1 MEKTTIQKN
10 NSFWTVLWIQ
20 IHRTWIRIQDFGPI
34 QGYIINFEIFT
45 HLSLWIMNLYLK
57 SYIFCLHFIPYLHVW
72 VQIRIFRIR
81 IRIQKALDYGSNTD
95 PDPQH
100 CFDGGTETVKSVGLK
115 QNNSYQLKSR
125 ISHENVPLKVKMFL

>member
-1 MEKTTIQKN
+1 M
-10 NSFWTVLWIQ
+10 LWIQ
-20 IHRTWIRIQDFGPI
+20 IHRIWIRIQDFGPI
-34 QGYIINFEIFT
+34 QGYTINFEIFT

-57 SYIFCLHFIPYLHVW
+57 SYIFCLHFIQYLHVW